1 MSDLILLRA
10 RFCHIFMTMNKNS
23 INLFVTSEFC
33 SNFAKLSRKR
43 YANHMNNINPLAELI

>member
-10 RFCHIFMTMNKNS
+10 RFCQIFMTMNKNS

-33 SNFAKLSRKR
+33 INFAEVKLHLSKIFKQ
-43 YANHMNNINPLAELI
+43 A

>member
-10 RFCHIFMTMNKNS
+10 RFCQIFMTMNKNS

-33 SNFAKLSRKR
+33 INFAEVSRNKQKKIR
-43 YANHMNNINPLAELI
+43 KPYE